1 MASTLNGQRGTKG
14 KVDYNDAKR
23 PNLKLAAQRA
33 GLKLQFGGDTCFF
46 EPDVVKVIS
55 TRDRIASVWPIR
67 QPNLIGFNIDND
79 L

>member
-46 EPDVVKVIS
+46 EPDVKVIS
-55 TRDRIASVWPIR
+55 T
-67 QPNLIGFNIDND
+67 
-79 L
+79 